1 MTIKEEEGR
10 REEIVPNKVFS
21 FAFFGAYFFVPN
33 KVFSF
38 VFFGVLFVGVFLFT
52 YVQCMFIYVQ
62 MYGLMI
68 EKLFLS

>member
-38 VFFGVLFVGVFLFT
+38 VFFGVLC
-52 YVQCMFIYVQ
+52 YMCSIYVH
-62 MYGLMI
+62 I
-68 EKLFLS
+68 CSNVWIND

>member
-21 FAFFGAYFFVPN
+21 FAFFGADFFVPH

-38 VFFGVLFVGVFLFT
+38 VFFVFYFFLFT
-52 YVQCMFIYVQ
+52 YVQYMFNICSNVW
-62 MYGLMI
+62 I
-68 EKLFLS
+68 ND

>member
-10 REEIVPNKVFS
+10 REEI
-21 FAFFGAYFFVPN
+21 VPN

>member
-38 VFFGVLFVGVFLFT
+38 VFFGVLC
-52 YVQCMFIYVQ
+52 YMC
-62 MYGLMI
+62 
-68 EKLFLS
+68 